1 MTSKR
6 DKAYGATIDLSR
18 LYGNSLTSIETNVEQ
33 ENEKIALVPIDKI
46 KRTPDQVRRYFD
58 PLKMNQLVSSVR
70 IDGILENLIVSLVED
85 GSFQLISGERRLRAA
100 KEVGL
105 TEVPAKILN
114 LDEFDAFRIS
124 LIENLQR
131 EDLNPVEETDGII
144 KLLAGELHLNEDE
157 VVSLLYQMQNSLTR
171 QVVNH
176 NVVVQENQETVEKI
190 FNYLGRLNWQSFVK
204 HRLPLRKLP
213 ENILESLRQ
222 GKLAYTKAQVIARI
236 KDQEFQE
243 EILDLAVRERLSL
256 NEIKARISEFVQK
269 EVSGNSDVDSKLR
282 ERTTSCLRAL
292 KKSKTLN
299 SPAKRKKLVKILE
312 QLEKLLESE

>member
-18 LYGNSLTSIETNVEQ
+18 LYGNSVTALEIGEDQ
-33 ENEKIALVPIDKI
+33 ESEKIVVIPIDKI
-46 KRTPDQVRRYFD
+46 KRTSDQVRRYFD
-58 PLKMNQLVSSVR
+58 PMKMNQLVSSVR
-70 IDGILENLIVSLVED
+70 IDGILENLIVSSVKD
-85 GSFQLISGERRLRAA
+85 GKFQLISGERRLRAA

-105 TEVPAKILN
+105 TEVPVKILN

-144 KLLAGELHLNEDE
+144 KLLAGELQLSEDE

-236 KDQEFQE
+236 KDQDFLE
-243 EILDLAVRERLSL
+243 EILNVAIKEGLSL
-256 NEIKARISEFVQK
+256 SEIKARITEFVQK
-269 EVSGNSDVDSKLR
+269 ETSGKNDIDSELK
-282 ERTTSCLRAL
+282 EKTAHCLKVL
-292 KKSKTLN
+292 KKSKALN
-299 SPAKRKKLVKILE
+299 SPAKQKKLRKILE
-312 QLEKLLESE
+312 QLEKLLESK

>member
-18 LYGNSLTSIETNVEQ
+18 LYGSSITSLDTDTDQ
-33 ENEKIALVPIDKI
+33 ENEKIALISIDKI

-58 PLKMNQLVSSVR
+58 PKKMNQLVSSVR
-70 IDGILENLIVSLVED
+70 IDGILENLIVSSAKD
-85 GSFQLISGERRLRAA
+85 GKFQLISGERRLRAA

-144 KLLAGELHLNEDE
+144 KLLAGELHLSEDE
-157 VVSLLYQMQNSLTR
+157 VVSLLYQMQNSITR

-190 FNYLGRLNWQSFVK
+190 FNYLGRLSWQSFVK

-213 ENILESLRQ
+213 GNILESLRQ
-222 GKLAYTKAQVIARI
+222 GKLAYTKAQLIARI
-236 KDQEFQE
+236 KDQEFRE
-243 EILDLAVRERLSL
+243 EMLKVAVKEELSL
-256 NEIKARISEFVQK
+256 SEIKARISEFVQK
-269 EVSGNSDVDSKLR
+269 EVASNNDIDSELK
-282 ERTTSCLRAL
+282 EKTASCLKAL
-292 KKSKTLN
+292 KKSKVLK
-299 SPAKRKKLVKILE
+299 SSAKQKKLKKILE
-312 QLEKLLESE
+312 QLEKLLES

>member
-18 LYGNSLTSIETNVEQ
+18 LYGSSLGSLDTDVDQ
-33 ENEKIALVPIDKI
+33 ESDKIAVIPIEKI

-58 PLKMNQLVSSVR
+58 PMKMNQLVSSVR
-70 IDGILENLIVSLVED
+70 IDGILENLIVSSLND
-85 GSFQLISGERRLRAA
+85 GKFQLISGERRLRAA

-114 LDEFDAFRIS
+114 LDEFDSFRIS

-144 KLLAGELHLNEDE
+144 KLLAGELHLSEDG

-190 FNYLGRLNWQSFVK
+190 FNYLGRLSWQSFVK

-222 GKLAYTKAQVIARI
+222 GKLAYTKAQVVARI
-236 KDQEFQE
+236 KDQGIRE
-243 EILDLAVRERLSL
+243 EILNVAIEEGLSL
-256 NEIKARISEFVQK
+256 SEIRARIAELVQK
-269 EVSGNSDVDSKLR
+269 KTSGKIDIESELR
-282 ERTTSCLRAL
+282 EKTANCLKVL
-292 KKSKTLN
+292 KKSKVLN
-299 SPAKRKKLVKILE
+299 SPAKQKKLRKILE
-312 QLEKLLESE
+312 QLEKLLES

>member
-1 MTSKR
+1 M
-6 DKAYGATIDLSR
+6 YGS
-18 LYGNSLTSIETNVEQ
+18 SLESLDNDVDQ
-33 ENEKIALVPIDKI
+33 ESDKIAVIPIDKI

-58 PLKMNQLVSSVR
+58 PMKMNQLVSSVR
-70 IDGILENLIVSLVED
+70 IDGILENLIVSSLND
-85 GSFQLISGERRLRAA
+85 GKFQLISGERRLRAA

-105 TEVPAKILN
+105 TEVPVKILN

-144 KLLAGELHLNEDE
+144 KLLAGELHLREDE

-190 FNYLGRLNWQSFVK
+190 FNYLGRLSWQSFVK

-213 ENILESLRQ
+213 VDILEFLRQ
-222 GKLAYTKAQVIARI
+222 GKLAYTKAQLIARI
-236 KDQEFQE
+236 KDQEFRKEMLNVAVTE
-243 EILDLAVRERLSL
+243 ELSL
-256 NEIKARISEFVQK
+256 SEIRTRISEFAQK
-269 EVSGNSDVDSKLR
+269 EISNNPDIDTELR
-282 ERTTSCLRAL
+282 KKTAGCLKAL
-292 KKSKTLN
+292 KKSKAIN
-299 SPAKRKKLVKILE
+299 SPTKQKKLRKILE
-312 QLEKLLESE
+312 QLEKLLES